1 MNSAVNL
8 SIVNASSALPAG
20 DIKKTIDLWRNWGV
34 ELSRPSG
41 IKLKKDILSAHSLET
56 RVEELKAAFS
66 KKESGEF
73 VWALRGGYGLHET
86 LPFLKA
92 ADFKAHKV
100 FMGFS
105 DCTALHYYL
114 NQNLDQASLHSSHP
128 NVFLRILS
136 KKLMNDLNGLLR
148 KPKNFSPVF
157 RGLKYE
163 NQVRKKNFKAKIIG
177 GNLTTLVSLIGT
189 PFDKGSRG
197 KILFLE
203 ELEEPAYKINRML
216 THMEQACFLKGV
228 KAVVFGHMIHE
239 SKGQEA
245 LIKKVIKRWALK
257 QSFPV
262 LSGMQAGHI
271 HQKNNAFWLGKKS
284 ELLLD
289 EKPRLLNNV

>member
-1 MNSAVNL
+1 MSAINV

-20 DIKKTIDLWRNWGV
+20 DIKRTIDLWTKQGV
-34 ELSRPSG
+34 KLSRPKG

-66 KKESGEF
+66 KKEMGEF

-86 LPFLKA
+86 LPLLKA
-92 ADFKAHKV
+92 SSFKTQKT

-114 NQNLDQASLHSSHP
+114 NQNLNQASLHSSHP
-128 NVFLRILS
+128 NVFLRIKN
-136 KKLMNDLNGLLR
+136 KKLMSNLNSLL
-148 KPKNFSPVF
+148 KEPKSFSPVF
-157 RGLKYE
+157 KGLKYE
-163 NQVRKKNFKAKIIG
+163 NEVKKKGFKAKVIG

-189 PFDKGSRG
+189 PFDKGSLG

-216 THMEQACFLKGV
+216 THMEQAGFLKGV

-245 LIKKVIKRWALK
+245 LIKKVIKRWAQK
-257 QSFPV
+257 QKFPV
-262 LSGMQAGHI
+262 LSGLQAGHI

-284 ELLLD
+284 ELVLD
-289 EKPRLLNNV
+289 EKPILLNNI